1 MPSIALLWNIRPAL
15 VDLTMS
21 SEPSQPSSS
30 SSSVPK
36 RSLNRQAILEED
48 EYTAALSHI
57 IARDFFPSLV
67 HLDATNSY
75 LDALETRDPQLIGA
89 SVRHLETVNAT
100 VRSTARPWQ
109 TPSETPYGAGP
120 SETPMPHQGEPAS
133 AKDPC
138 YDTEMSLD
146 AFQARYTSEDNA
158 SFTQILNE
166 ENARRREKY
175 GWAWDAQKRVEAQ
188 RAKALEARERAL
200 IELPESAGVREKM
213 RIEAPSLPAGLITA
227 QGEDTGA
234 DARTRQDTGET
245 AGGDDGGEQSSVA
258 GKEVVLREKDKEDE
272 MVVDV
277 MAPKKDTRPAGVD
290 GWAFRA
296 RNSLMFSP
304 GVDVSPYDP
313 SSSSAKNTLAKGPP
327 KTIKHGN
334 TRLLEQNDEGLSSS
348 QAISEP
354 PSPTQSRVDNAIAGT
369 PCTFLSCSL
378 RACAELNPLPPT
390 DRPRSPG
397 VNNFSY
403 VPALP
408 SPTPSELGPAAVKQL
423 MTWGTLAGTPRILSQ
438 SDDPAEASA
447 PSPDTPFRISAPTR
461 RELLSHKLSS
471 SASKSLRAKA
481 GLLGPA
487 HARRKGDMPPPSW
500 TPRRAEASGSL
511 TPAGRRLLDRTTMS
525 TAASR
530 RAEAMGKAAGWE
542 SNKDKDLNRVRWTPT
557 PSSITRR

>member
-1 MPSIALLWNIRPAL
+1 MSDPSA
-15 VDLTMS
+15 
-21 SEPSQPSSS
+21 
-30 SSSVPK
+30 
-36 RSLNRQAILEED
+36 SLNRQAILDED

-89 SVRHLETVNAT
+89 SVRNLESINAS
-100 VRSTARPWQ
+100 VRSARPWQ

-120 SETPMPHQGEPAS
+120 SETPVHDQHERPA
-133 AKDPC
+133 KRIR

-146 AFQARYTSEDNA
+146 AFQARYTSEDNS
-158 SFTQILNE
+158 SFTQILND

-188 RAKALEARERAL
+188 RTKAIEARERAL
-200 IELPESAGVREKM
+200 IEMPESAGVREKM
-213 RIEAPSLPAGLITA
+213 RIEAPVPAGLITA
-227 QGEDTGA
+227 QGEEAGTV
-234 DARTRQDTGET
+234 TQQDRASGE
-245 AGGDDGGEQSSVA
+245 GEESGV
-258 GKEVVLREKDKEDE
+258 GKEVMVAPREEE
-272 MVVDV
+272 EVEDV
-277 MAPKKDTRPAGVD
+277 MAPKKDTRSAGVD

-296 RNSLMFSP
+296 RNSFMFSP
-304 GVDVSPYDP
+304 GADVSPYDP
-313 SSSSAKNTLAKGPP
+313 SSAKSIPAKGPP

-334 TRLLEQNDEGLSSS
+334 TRLAEQDERLSSS
-348 QAISEP
+348 RSEP

-369 PCTFLSCSL
+369 PCTSTTLVAGAFPQIHTC
-378 RACAELNPLPPT
+378 PT
-390 DRPRSPG
+390 DRPKSPG

-403 VPALP
+403 VPSLP
-408 SPTPSELGPAAVKQL
+408 SPTPSELGPEAVKQL

-447 PSPDTPFRISAPTR
+447 SVPSTPFHISAPTK
-461 RELLSHKLSS
+461 REVLSHKLSS

-487 HARRKGDMPPPSW
+487 YARRKGDMPPPSW

-511 TPAGRRLLDRTTMS
+511 TPAAKRLLDRTTMG

-542 SNKDKDLNRVRWTPT
+542 KNKDKDLNRVRWTPT
-557 PSSITRR
+557 PSPVTRK